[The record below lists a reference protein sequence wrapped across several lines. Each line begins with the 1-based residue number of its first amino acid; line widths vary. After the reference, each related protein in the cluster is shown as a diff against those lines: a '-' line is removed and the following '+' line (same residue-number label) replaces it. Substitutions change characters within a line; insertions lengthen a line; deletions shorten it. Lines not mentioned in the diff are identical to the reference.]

1 MGTPDPVNILVVDD
15 ERPIQRMLADALAQ
29 QGFSVTVERDGEW
42 ALKAFEMKPFDAV
55 LLDLLL
61 PAINGYEVARK
72 IRESPRGQSTTL
84 IMMSGVYKSAA
95 QKQEALERYGAFA
108 FLEKPFKLSQLFEL
122 LQQALGPKYPN
133 TVVGQPSVQ
142 QAAEEAP
149 SENLADRTAK
159 EEASLVETQSREAT
173 SVSSVRGD
181 FQKKPFPE
189 VLAEIYRWKGSGALL
204 LRREKVKKIVFFRD
218 GVPQYVKSNLL
229 SECLGRIMVKERMIS
244 EAECEESLKRM
255 KSSGRQQ
262 GTVLIEMGCISPHN
276 LNYALNLQL
285 RAKLF
290 DVFSWQSGDYQF
302 DKRAALPSE
311 VINLDMS
318 TAAII
323 YEGVRRAYDEQRL
336 ADALGSGVE
345 HVFVHPSSDPLYA
358 LQDVGLGEEEQLLLE
373 AADGRKTVATLRAL
387 NLLAPLETDRLLY
400 AMRCA
405 QVIELK
411 DKAAEGKPAIPIQF
425 RAPPLV
431 PRAPPPPPPS
441 ASTSQA
447 MGLPPPLPQSSPGRP
462 IPSGWLPDLDGG
474 DDASAPPPPPPQRR
488 GSKPPPLPPTPMT
501 RMPLLPELSPPTDP
515 HGMGGDEGLVRERLA
530 ARVAALRK
538 MDLFEILGV
547 PRNATDDQ
555 LAQAYLTLA
564 RENHPDKMFGYASA
578 EIRQLASQIYELITY
593 AHTILL
599 DPEEKAKYVQEM
611 SRGIKRDVGSGDVG
625 KILTAEGKFQRGEEL
640 LRQGKYEEAHALFQE
655 AVRLYSDEGE
665 FHAYL
670 GWSRFQMEPKN
681 GAAVEEALESLE
693 KAVHLNPR
701 SDKTY
706 LFTGYVYKATGRS
719 ELAERQFE
727 KAIQANPACTEA
739 LHELSLL
746 SWASRLGG
754 GKK

>member
-1 MGTPDPVNILVVDD
+1 LGTPDPVNILVVDD

-72 IRESPRGQSTTL
+72 IRESPQGQGTPL

-95 QKQEALERYGAFA
+95 QKQEALDRYGAFA
-108 FLEKPFKLSQLFEL
+108 FLEKPFKLSQLFEI
-122 LQQALGPKYPN
+122 LQQALGPRYPN
-133 TVVGQPSVQ
+133 TVVGQPPVQ
-142 QAAEEAP
+142 QAAEATP
-149 SENLADRTAK
+149 SENLADRTAQ
-159 EEASLVETQSREAT
+159 EEASLVESQSRGAP

-204 LRREKVKKIVFFRD
+204 LRREKVKKIVFFRE
-218 GVPQYVKSNLL
+218 GMPQYVKSNLL

-262 GTVLIEMGCISPHN
+262 GTVLIDMGCISPHN

-302 DKRAALPSE
+302 DKRAALPAE

-318 TAAII
+318 TAAVI

-336 ADALGSGVE
+336 AAELGHGVE
-345 HVFVHPSSDPLYA
+345 HLFVHPSSDPLYA

-387 NLLAPLETDRLLY
+387 NLLIPLETDRLLY
-400 AMRCA
+400 AMKCA

-411 DKAAEGKPAIPIQF
+411 DKPAEGKPAVPIQF
-425 RAPPLV
+425 RALPPV
-431 PRAPPPPPPS
+431 PRTPPPPPP
-441 ASTSQA
+441 ASQA
-447 MGLPPPLPQSSPGRP
+447 MGQPPPLRQSSPARP
-462 IPSGWLPDLDGG
+462 LPPGLLPELDARG
-474 DDASAPPPPPPQRR
+474 DHSPPPPQPPQPR
-488 GSKPPPLPPTPMT
+488 GAKPPPLPPTPPT

-515 HGMGGDEGLVRERLA
+515 HGLGGDEALVRERLA

-564 RENHPDKMFGYASA
+564 RENHPDKLFGYASA

-599 DPEEKAKYVQEM
+599 DPEEKAKYIQEM
-611 SRGIKRDVGSGDVG
+611 ERGIKREVGGGDVG

-640 LRQGKYEEAHALFQE
+640 LRQGKYPEAHALFQE
-655 AVRLYSDEGE
+655 AVRLYGEEGE

-670 GWSRFQMEPKN
+670 GWSRFQMDPRN
-681 GAAVEEALESLE
+681 AAAVEEALESLE
-693 KAVHLNPR
+693 RAVHLNPR
-701 SDKTY
+701 IDKTY

-727 KAIQANPACTEA
+727 KAIQANPACVEA

-746 SWASRLGG
+746 SWASRLGS